1 MIRRLPKQRLDF
13 LGIPLPADNR
23 HEKPNSLPLP
33 TWDERVNL
41 YLNAVYGPRE
51 FTEKERTEA
60 CNVLL
65 DEIASNID
73 GRDPKSPGFRTGN
86 LDPPTDR
93 PEIGVP
99 RVGRAAAASRS
110 FKALPDIYASVRE
123 TNERSF
129 ANMKIELAN
138 AKEEFLHYKQQSEK
152 SLNKLKADLARAH
165 KELLHYRKR
174 QLATAHGGYD
184 RSHNLNEESES
195 RGRGD
200 DFQPKPI
207 SRKIKSVIPAFAA
220 IAASLIIAAIVVFPS
235 TRFGTDKRSSE
246 MKLALKRSAAN
257 RQSTHDELLK
267 SKINDRFD
275 SQQIV
280 RLLKLGNELITNGSI
295 TGGRA
300 VLKEAADAGSAAA
313 ALTLGATFDPNEIAK
328 QIKTSAPRA
337 ATEVSMAGHPESMAL
352 DIAKARYWYEKAR
365 GLGSTEAAERLNKL
379 SNSKPQPPAR

>member
-1 MIRRLPKQRLDF
+1 MIKRQQDQELKF
-13 LGIPLPADNR
+13 LGIPLPTDNR
-23 HEKPNSLPLP
+23 HEKPNSLLLP
-33 TWDERVNL
+33 TLDERVNL

-51 FTEKERTEA
+51 STEKERTEA
-60 CNVLL
+60 RNVLL
-65 DEIASNID
+65 DEIASKID
-73 GRDPKSPGFRTGN
+73 GHDPRSPGFRTAN
-86 LDPPTDR
+86 PDPPIDR

-99 RVGRAAAASRS
+99 RVGRPAAASRS
-110 FKALPDIYASVRE
+110 FKAPPDIYAGVRE

-138 AKEEFLHYKQQSEK
+138 AKEEYLHYKQQSEK
-152 SLNKLKADLARAH
+152 SLSELKADLARAH

-184 RSHNLNEESES
+184 RSHDLTAESES

-207 SRKIKSVIPAFAA
+207 SRKSVIPAFAA

-235 TRFGTDKRSSE
+235 TRFGTDKHSSE

-257 RQSTHDELLK
+257 RQSTHDELLG

-280 RLLKLGNELITNGSI
+280 RLLKLGNELITSGSI

-328 QIKTSAPRA
+328 KTETSAPRA
-337 ATEVSMAGHPESMAL
+337 TTDVSMAGYPESMAP

>member
-1 MIRRLPKQRLDF
+1 MIKRQQDQELKF
-13 LGIPLPADNR
+13 LGIPLPTDNR
-23 HEKPNSLPLP
+23 HEKPNSLLLP
-33 TWDERVNL
+33 TLDERVNL

-51 FTEKERTEA
+51 STEKERTEA
-60 CNVLL
+60 RNVLL
-65 DEIASNID
+65 DEIASKID
-73 GRDPKSPGFRTGN
+73 GHDPRSPGFRTAN
-86 LDPPTDR
+86 PDPPIDR

-99 RVGRAAAASRS
+99 RVGRPAAASRS
-110 FKALPDIYASVRE
+110 FKAPPDIYAGVRE

-138 AKEEFLHYKQQSEK
+138 AKEEYLHYKQQSEK
-152 SLNKLKADLARAH
+152 SLSELKADLARAH

-184 RSHNLNEESES
+184 RSHDLTAESES

-207 SRKIKSVIPAFAA
+207 SRKSVIPAFAA

-257 RQSTHDELLK
+257 RQSTHDEPLG

-337 ATEVSMAGHPESMAL
+337 ATEVSMAGHPESMAP